1 MLDVIAYYIFG
12 NIDIHREKIMTSEVN
27 RNLTAKRIN
36 QAEWGMGLE
45 SAMIGY
51 AVPLWDGEVTW

>member
-36 QAEWGMGLE
+36 
-45 SAMIGY
+45 
-51 AVPLWDGEVTW
+51 